1 MRSAGASVNI
11 PPPVAA
17 GRHNPLIT
25 AVDIAKMLRTS
36 LDWQNEIDDVLRLL
50 AGALRGHRTILFR
63 LKELP
68 QDRGLAQSILAYW
81 IDTTVGTLQAE
92 PTLILQSIVNDDELL
107 GRLAEEV
114 RRGESFVGHTR
125 DLEGFLRSDF
135 ENQSIVSF
143 MSVPV
148 FAHGHVW
155 GMLAV
160 NDCVRERDWSD
171 EERAAM
177 DLVALSVGN
186 AIERRESDAHV
197 SEVMHSAM
205 LEASLDAVITVD
217 ESGSIMEFNPAA
229 EKMFG
234 WTKDEIVGKDALDT
248 LIPAFY
254 RSGHATGGEYLAG
267 RGAPMI
273 GRRIET
279 LTQNAAGEI
288 FPVELTVLEVKVS
301 DRRMYLGSVRDLR
314 EMRQAE
320 NEINS
325 QRERLHQ
332 NEKMAAMGSLL
343 AGVSHELNNPLAVV
357 VAQSTLLH
365 EFAPDPQT
373 KGRAE
378 KVRAAAERCG
388 RIVKSF
394 LGMVRLHP
402 ANQEPTDLT
411 QVVRAALEVTAYGA
425 RSSGI
430 VVESR
435 FAEGNVMVVG
445 DADHLTQVAANFL
458 VNSQHS
464 LASVMGDRR
473 ILVRTFRRRDGV
485 NGFSI
490 EDNGPGVPPSIR
502 DRIFKSYFTTKPV
515 GVGTG
520 IGLSISKTIVE
531 RHNGRIFF
539 EEVAPTGAR
548 FVVELPGIARDAPGI
563 AEVFTAETILRR
575 ALIVDDEPDVAAS
588 LADILELMG
597 LKPTIEPA
605 WPRGDDAL
613 LAIDTDIIFS
623 DLRMPG
629 LDTVGRYRRL
639 LEIRPDL
646 ARRFV
651 IVTGDL
657 IGAKA
662 ELDAMAT
669 AEQPLLLEKPFS
681 TLDVRSVLASVS
693 DLLLALRASSDPSP

>member
-1 MRSAGASVNI
+1 M
-11 PPPVAA
+11 
-17 GRHNPLIT
+17 
-25 AVDIAKMLRTS
+25 
-36 LDWQNEIDDVLRLL
+36 
-50 AGALRGHRTILFR
+50 
-63 LKELP
+63 
-68 QDRGLAQSILAYW
+68 
-81 IDTTVGTLQAE
+81 
-92 PTLILQSIVNDDELL
+92 
-107 GRLAEEV
+107 
-114 RRGESFVGHTR
+114 
-125 DLEGFLRSDF
+125 
-135 ENQSIVSF
+135 
-143 MSVPV
+143 
-148 FAHGHVW
+148 
-155 GMLAV
+155 
-160 NDCVRERDWSD
+160 
-171 EERAAM
+171 
-177 DLVALSVGN
+177 
-186 AIERRESDAHV
+186 
-197 SEVMHSAM
+197 
-205 LEASLDAVITVD
+205 
-217 ESGSIMEFNPAA
+217 
-229 EKMFG
+229 
-234 WTKDEIVGKDALDT
+234 
-248 LIPAFY
+248 
-254 RSGHATGGEYLAG
+254 
-267 RGAPMI
+267 
-273 GRRIET
+273 
-279 LTQNAAGEI
+279 
-288 FPVELTVLEVKVS
+288 
-301 DRRMYLGSVRDLR
+301 
-314 EMRQAE
+314 
-320 NEINS
+320 
-325 QRERLHQ
+325 
-332 NEKMAAMGSLL
+332 
-343 AGVSHELNNPLAVV
+343 

-490 EDNGPGVPPSIR
+490 EDNGPGVPPIHSR
-502 DRIFKSYFTTKPV
+502 PHLRVLLHHQARGRRHRHRPVHLQDRSSS
-515 GVGTG
+515 G
-520 IGLSISKTIVE
+520 I
-531 RHNGRIFF
+531 
-539 EEVAPTGAR
+539 TGASFSR
-548 FVVELPGIARDAPGI
+548 KSRRPAHASWSSFRASPAMLPASPRSSPPK
-563 AEVFTAETILRR
+563 TILRR